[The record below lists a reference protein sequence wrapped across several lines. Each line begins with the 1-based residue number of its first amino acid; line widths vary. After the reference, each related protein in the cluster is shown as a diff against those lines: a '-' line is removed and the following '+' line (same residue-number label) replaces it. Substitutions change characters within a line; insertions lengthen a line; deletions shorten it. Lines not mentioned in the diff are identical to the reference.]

1 MNLNILNTSICCL
14 LLVGSGVGNSN
25 AFAQAVTDRATDDAV
40 VSSSDNI
47 DDGTQ
52 NTNKQIVETNSTAS
66 SLQPFYAQF
75 DVSLNNKYIGEAEM
89 ELVQTDSN
97 SFEVRLRSKAT
108 KGAAG
113 FARARSRELARFS
126 IENGQTR
133 SLHYEKE
140 EKLLFKKDNWE
151 VDFDWQGDTLYV
163 DEEGDKWSKTLKG
176 NELDSLSIYLVL
188 AKSAAN
194 QRPWL
199 VANVVD
205 NDSIDTYSYQILDN
219 EQLDTSC
226 GSLDTRVYQGILPDT
241 YKKVWT
247 WHAEKIDWLPIRV
260 RKTRKSGDILQLDL
274 RAIESTQ
281 SPNMNCGVIERS

>member
-1 MNLNILNTSICCL
+1 MNLNILNTIICCL
-14 LLVGSGVGNSN
+14 LLVGIGSSV
-25 AFAQAVTDRATDDAV
+25 FAQTTAEHV
-40 VSSSDNI
+40 SDNGDVLNDEI
-47 DDGTQ
+47 
-52 NTNKQIVETNSTAS
+52 IANSTHNADIEKAETDS
-66 SLQPFYAQF
+66 AQTSLQPFYAQF

-89 ELVQTDSN
+89 ELEQTDTD

-151 VDFDWQGDTLYV
+151 VDFDWQKDTLYV
-163 DEEGDKWSKTLKG
+163 DEEGDKWSKTLEG
-176 NELDSLSIYLVL
+176 DELDSLSIYLVL

-274 RAIESTQ
+274 RAIESIQ
-281 SPNMNCGVIERS
+281 SPSMNCGVIERS